1 MCVSK
6 FVANEISKKDYRVLL
21 QLLNPIAP
29 HITEELNEMLN
40 LGKPF
45 YESEVLKY
53 DENNITE
60 DTVKI
65 ACSVNGKLRANF
77 ETKVNTSKEK
87 LLELAYQQEN
97 VKNHINGKEVI
108 KEIVILNKIVNI
120 VVK

>member
-1 MCVSK
+1 
-6 FVANEISKKDYRVLL
+6 
-21 QLLNPIAP
+21 
-29 HITEELNEMLN
+29 MLN

-108 KEIVILNKIVNI
+108 KEIVVLNNPSFCCLYFAIYVSSILKKGIKNTPSLTKGVL
-120 VVK
+120 